1 MKFFIKDLFSIC
13 GQIRRK
19 LRIWS
24 HLLKKSLMEN
34 FFFCAESDSMLCLF
48 FGISFIMIHSLEAKA
63 YFHLVL
69 VDALVEGVHRRQEN
83 ACLF

>member
-1 MKFFIKDLFSIC
+1 
-13 GQIRRK
+13 
-19 LRIWS
+19 
-24 HLLKKSLMEN
+24 
-34 FFFCAESDSMLCLF
+34 
-48 FGISFIMIHSLEAKA
+48 MIHSLEAKA